1 MAGVGGGADVG
12 VTLVVALPVSVPG
25 LLPAAGGGGGGGV
38 PASAFCWFCLAC
50 ALARLAAEA
59 MMLAVVGYDE
69 GSEPDAGAAA
79 VEPGAGV
86 DVDAGTEVI
95 EGGIDAPA

>member
-1 MAGVGGGADVG
+1 MAGVAGGAGVG
-12 VTLVVALPVSVPG
+12 VALVVALPVSVPG
-25 LLPAAGGGGGGGV
+25 LLPAAAAAGV
-38 PASAFCWFCLAC
+38 PAAAFCWFCLAC